1 MEVLYH
7 PRSWKTGACVWKG
20 EPLFIWDTGMA
31 IIIIYAGC
39 SHSVRRR
46 ERCFCGDGCQRFSLF
61 IISIMI
67 VIKIVIKSNQ
77 LILFC
82 GQVAMIFVK
91 QKKAWASLVPRLATS
106 FNSSAR
112 SSYRYNASVSNCIDQ
127 TSCNSSAG
135 RFFFISM
142 NLIIMFA
149 ANDKHQDDNDQKTRR
164 VSAASGKVLP
174 LRSSH
179 HVHPYQVQSTS
190 LSFFALIIS
199 TSMFYP
205 RFTRC

>member
-31 IIIIYAGC
+31 IILYAGC

-67 VIKIVIKSNQ
+67 VIKIFIKSNS

-106 FNSSAR
+106 LNSSAR

-174 LRSSH
+174 LRPSH
-179 HVHPYQVQSTS
+179 HVHPYQVLYHS
-190 LSFFALIIS
+190 LL
-199 TSMFYP
+199 
-205 RFTRC
+205 